1 MEKSSDINNY
11 LLKGFYFLDFL
22 FIFELILKLCIDK
35 KVWIINNWKITWIE
49 FFLSLTKKRIQRIN
63 PNYYIQILSRQS

>member
-22 FIFELILKLCIDK
+22 FIFEPILKLCIDK
-35 KVWIINNWKITWIE
+35 KV
-49 FFLSLTKKRIQRIN
+49 
-63 PNYYIQILSRQS
+63 